1 MRVNSRDETIKRN
14 YVQLYQHYIAEYEQV
29 KLGQHPR
36 YRKVGEFYA
45 ALGIQRQTF
54 LKYYGRYRNSGGEL
68 AALEPQKRGPKWRT
82 RRTAAEIEALVLAE
96 REKGCNRYEIH
107 SLLLSQLGADTPG
120 ASTIYAIL
128 KRHGKNRLSV
138 PMKQEK
144 RKIIKKMAGELGH
157 MDCYHL
163 ARDTI
168 LGERRS
174 LYLVCVLDDCTRLA
188 WAEAVEDITALTVM
202 FASLRCLNHLAGRY
216 QVKFREMLTD
226 NGPEAGPANSQNKHN
241 HPFERMLMEMGIKHR
256 YTKPYRP
263 QTNGKVE
270 RFWRTLNE
278 DMIDGAT
285 FESWEDF
292 KTELTQYMLYYNTL
306 RPHQGLNG
314 LTPET
319 FNKSCQ
325 RIT

>member
-14 YVQLYQHYIAEYEQV
+14 YVQVYQHYIAEYEQV
-29 KLGQHPR
+29 KRGQHPS
-36 YRKVGEFYA
+36 YRQVGEFYA
-45 ALGIQRQTF
+45 ARGIQRQTF
-54 LKYYGRYRNSGGEL
+54 LKYYGRYRNSGGDASVL
-68 AALEPQKRGPKWRT
+68 LPMKRGPKWRS
-82 RRTAAEIEALVLAE
+82 RRTPAEIEALVLAE
-96 REKGCNRYEIH
+96 RGKGCNRYEIH
-107 SLLLSQLGADTPG
+107 SLLKSQLGAGTP
-120 ASTIYAIL
+120 AFSTIYAIL
-128 KRHGKNRLSV
+128 KRYGKNRLSP
-138 PMKQEK
+138 PMKEEK
-144 RKIIKKMAGELGH
+144 RKIIKQKAGELGH

-174 LYLVCVLDDCTRLA
+174 LYLVCLLDDCTRLA

-202 FASLRCLNHLAGRY
+202 FASLRCLNHLAERY
-216 QVKFREMLTD
+216 QIRFREMLTD
-226 NGPEAGPANSQNKHN
+226 NGPEVGPANSHNKHN
-241 HPFERMLMEMGIKHR
+241 HPFERMLMELGIKHR

-278 DMIDGAT
+278 DLIEDTT
-285 FESWEDF
+285 FASWQEF
-292 KTELTQYMLYYNTL
+292 KTELTQYILYYNTL
-306 RPHQGLNG
+306 RPHQALNG

-325 RIT
+325 RII

>member
-14 YVQLYQHYIAEYEQV
+14 YVQVYQHYIAEYEQV
-29 KLGQHPR
+29 KQGRRPS
-36 YRKVGEFYA
+36 YRRVGEFYA
-45 ALGIQRQTF
+45 ARGIQRQTF
-54 LKYYGRYRNSGGEL
+54 LKYYGRYRNSG
-68 AALEPQKRGPKWRT
+68 ADASALLPMKRGPKWRS
-82 RRTAAEIEALVLAE
+82 RRTPAGIENLVLAE

-107 SLLLSQLGADTPG
+107 CLLKSQLGADTP
-120 ASTIYAIL
+120 AFSTIYAIL
-128 KRHGKNRLSV
+128 KRYGKNRPSV

-144 RKIIKKMAGELGH
+144 CKIIKQKAGEPGH

-202 FASLRCLNHLAGRY
+202 FATLRCLNHLAGRY
-216 QVKFREMLTD
+216 RIRFREMLTG
-226 NGPEAGPANSQNKHN
+226 NGPEAGPATSQNKHN
-241 HPFERMLMEMGIKHR
+241 HPFERMLMELGIKHR
-256 YTKPYRP
+256 HTRPYRP
-263 QTNGKVE
+263 QTDGKVE

-278 DMIDGAT
+278 DLIEGAT
-285 FESWEDF
+285 FESWQDF
-292 KTELTQYMLYYNTL
+292 KTELTQYILYYNTL
-306 RPHQGLNG
+306 RPHQALNG
-314 LTPET
+314 VTPET
-319 FNKSCQ
+319 FNKSCP

>member
-14 YVQLYQHYIAEYEQV
+14 YAQIYQHYVAEYEQV
-29 KLGQHPR
+29 KQGLHPS
-36 YRKVGEFYA
+36 YRRVGEFYA
-45 ALGIQRQTF
+45 ALRIQRQTF
-54 LKYYGRYRNSGGEL
+54 LKYYGRYRNSGGDM
-68 AALEPQKRGPKWRT
+68 AALAPQKRGPKWKT
-82 RRTAAEIEALVLAE
+82 RRTPAEIEALVLAE
-96 REKGCNRYEIH
+96 REKGCNRHEIH
-107 SLLLSQLGADTPG
+107 SILLSQIGAAAP
-120 ASTIYAIL
+120 APSTIYAIL
-128 KRHGKNRLSV
+128 KRHGKNRLSP

-144 RKIIKKMAGELGH
+144 RKIIKQKAGELGH

-168 LGERRS
+168 MGERRN

-202 FASLRCLNHLAGRY
+202 FASLRCINQLNRRY
-216 QVKFREMLTD
+216 QITFAEMLTD
-226 NGPEAGPANSQNKHN
+226 NGPEVGPASSQSKHN
-241 HPFERMLMEMGIKHR
+241 HPFERMLVELGIKHR

-278 DMIDGAT
+278 DMIEGTT
-285 FESWEDF
+285 FESWENF
-292 KTELTQYMLYYNTL
+292 KTELGQYILYYNTL
-306 RPHQGLNG
+306 RPHQGING
-314 LTPET
+314 QTPEA

>member
-14 YVQLYQHYIAEYEQV
+14 YVQVYQHYIAEYEQV
-29 KLGQHPR
+29 KQGLHPG
-36 YRKVGEFYA
+36 YRRVGEFYA

-68 AALEPQKRGPKWRT
+68 AALVPQKRGPKWRT
-82 RRTAAEIEALVLAE
+82 RRTPAEIEVLVLAE

-107 SLLLSQLGADTPG
+107 SLLLSQLGADTPA

-128 KRHGKNRLSV
+128 KRYGKNRLSV
-138 PMKQEK
+138 PMKEEK
-144 RKIIKKMAGELGH
+144 RKIIKQKAGELGH
-157 MDCYHL
+157 MDCYHI

-202 FASLRCLNHLAGRY
+202 FASLRCINQLNQRY
-216 QVKFREMLTD
+216 QITFQQMLTD
-226 NGPEAGPANSQNKHN
+226 NGPEVGPANSQNKHN
-241 HPFERMLMEMGIKHR
+241 HPFERMLMELGIKHR
-256 YTKPYRP
+256 YTRPYRP

-278 DMIDGAT
+278 DMIEGAT
-285 FESWEDF
+285 FESWQEF
-292 KTELTQYMLYYNTL
+292 KTELTQYILYYNTL

-314 LTPET
+314 QTPET